1 MSFRYES
8 NTIMAD
14 NRIVSP
20 IVRGEAPV
28 VLGRYQ
34 RYHHKSFRKTLI
46 AFLFVSLCSLTLL
59 ITNPGQA
66 PGEEGLKE
74 EGLELQPYSDLNL
87 RFSNR
92 SLTPPD
98 TLIVQTIPLTGI
110 TVASPFVA
118 PTPQAVIFEDDRRQR
133 VAVLST
139 DSSGSLTLYLL
150 EPLPLAPKLPALVQ
164 CANNRG
170 CEADRTPL
178 TGGLGCLAFCLK
190 ELLELSALK

>member
-1 MSFRYES
+1 MSSRYES
-8 NTIMAD
+8 KTIMAD

-20 IVRGEAPV
+20 IVRGVAPV
-28 VLGRYQ
+28 VMG
-34 RYHHKSFRKTLI
+34 RYHHRIFGKTLI
-46 AFLFVSLCSLTLL
+46 ALLLVSLCSLTLL

-66 PGEEGLKE
+66 PGEEGLKKV

-92 SLTPPD
+92 SLIPPD

-110 TVASPFVA
+110 SVASPFVA
-118 PTPQAVIFEDDRRQR
+118 PVPQAVIFEDDRRQR

-150 EPLPLAPKLPALVQ
+150 EQLPLAPKLPALVQ

-170 CEADRTPL
+170 CQADRTPL

-190 ELLELSALK
+190 ELLELSALNQ

>member
-1 MSFRYES
+1 
-8 NTIMAD
+8 MAD
-14 NRIVSP
+14 NRIASLIYAAP
-20 IVRGEAPV
+20 GVRGM
-28 VLGRYQ
+28 
-34 RYHHKSFRKTLI
+34 YHHRIFGKIPI
-46 AFLFVSLCSLTLL
+46 APLLVSLCFLL
-59 ITNPGQA
+59 ANPSQA
-66 PGEEGLKE
+66 AGK
-74 EGLELQPYSDLNL
+74 EGLEAEGLEPQPYSDLNL

-110 TVASPFVA
+110 SVAAPFVA
-118 PTPQAVIFEDDRRQR
+118 PAPQAVIFEDDQRQR

-139 DSSGSLTLYLL
+139 DSSGTLTLYLL
-150 EPLPLAPKLPALVQ
+150 EQLPLAPKLPTLVQ

-190 ELLELSALK
+190 ELLELSALNQ